1 MVISVQ
7 MLKMKFAL
15 QHQKRK
21 KKRAQ
26 QAAKKREATHE
37 VKLIEVLE
45 VGPASQWKLKVYS
58 SLYSSRRLEIQSLQL
73 WFQAV
78 ATRKNFYAQGACY
91 D

>member
-1 MVISVQ
+1 
-7 MLKMKFAL
+7 
-15 QHQKRK
+15 
-21 KKRAQ
+21 
-26 QAAKKREATHE
+26 
-37 VKLIEVLE
+37 LIEVVE

-78 ATRKNFYAQGACY
+78 ATRKNFYVQGACY